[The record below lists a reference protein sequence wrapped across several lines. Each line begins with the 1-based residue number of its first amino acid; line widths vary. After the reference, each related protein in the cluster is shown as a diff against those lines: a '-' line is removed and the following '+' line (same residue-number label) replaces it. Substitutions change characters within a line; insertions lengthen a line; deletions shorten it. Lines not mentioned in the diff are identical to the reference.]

1 MEARLT
7 QASNKQLS
15 KLIVSNLAGTLGSAI
30 LTFVI
35 GLIILKHSDSAL
47 YFGLSQAVGPVVSL
61 LLLPFTG
68 SLVDKYNKQ
77 HIIVWAQGLSILAL
91 GLFAGFIATTH
102 LTSNLLMVFLLLI
115 ALKISD
121 QFLSTASM
129 AAATNLVVEEHVHKL
144 KSIEQTIGALSQFI
158 APIAGVALYA
168 MLPLEYLVGLEIV
181 LEALV
186 IIITLTLNFRLV
198 AHHQADAQASLFS
211 LFKEGL
217 DFIKAHKKFQ
227 HTVALF
233 MFINLLITGVIVGM
247 PYVQVKVLNFSDF
260 YLSTRKAVSY
270 PLRLAWKSI
279 MIIGGLITLTG
290 AVLLLPLSTDA
301 FFAIF
306 LLINLIF
313 GGFSTAINIPM
324 MTWITQVVPTHYQGR
339 IFNIV
344 TTTTQLLTPLGMVAF
359 SIGFDYLPASLLF
372 LLCGAIMV
380 GVTAYWPRFC
390 KVNILSN
397 QLED

>member
-1 MEARLT
+1 
-7 QASNKQLS
+7 
-15 KLIVSNLAGTLGSAI
+15 
-30 LTFVI
+30 
-35 GLIILKHSDSAL
+35 
-47 YFGLSQAVGPVVSL
+47 
-61 LLLPFTG
+61 
-68 SLVDKYNKQ
+68 
-77 HIIVWAQGLSILAL
+77 
-91 GLFAGFIATTH
+91 
-102 LTSNLLMVFLLLI
+102 
-115 ALKISD
+115 
-121 QFLSTASM
+121 
-129 AAATNLVVEEHVHKL
+129 
-144 KSIEQTIGALSQFI
+144 
-158 APIAGVALYA
+158 
-168 MLPLEYLVGLEIV
+168 
-181 LEALV
+181 
-186 IIITLTLNFRLV
+186 
-198 AHHQADAQASLFS
+198 
-211 LFKEGL
+211 
-217 DFIKAHKKFQ
+217 
-227 HTVALF
+227 
-233 MFINLLITGVIVGM
+233 
-247 PYVQVKVLNFSDF
+247 
-260 YLSTRKAVSY
+260 
-270 PLRLAWKSI
+270 

>member
-1 MEARLT
+1 M
-7 QASNKQLS
+7 
-15 KLIVSNLAGTLGSAI
+15 
-30 LTFVI
+30 
-35 GLIILKHSDSAL
+35 
-47 YFGLSQAVGPVVSL
+47 VSL

-77 HIIVWAQGLSILAL
+77 HIIIWAQGLSILAL

-121 QFLSTASM
+121 QFLSTASVS
-129 AAATNLVVEEHVHKL
+129 AATNLVVEEHVHKL
-144 KSIEQTIGALSQFI
+144 RSIEQTIGALSQFI

-168 MLPLEYLVGLEIV
+168 TLPLEYLVGLEIV

-186 IIITLTLNFRLV
+186 IIITLTLNFHLV
-198 AHHQADAQASLFS
+198 AHHHADAEASLFT

-227 HTVALF
+227 HTLALF
-233 MFINLLITGVIVGM
+233 MFINLLITGIIVGM
-247 PYVQVKVLNFSDF
+247 PYVQVKVLHFSDYYYGLTEAALSLGF
-260 YLSTRKAVSY
+260 ILVGIYLSARKAIRY
-270 PLRLAWKSI
+270 PLLLAWKSI
-279 MIIGGLITLTG
+279 LTIGGLVALMG
-290 AVLLLPLSTDA
+290 AVLWLPLSTDA
-301 FFAIF
+301 FFAFF
-306 LLINLIF
+306 LLISLIF
-313 GGFSTAINIPM
+313 GGISTAVNIPM
-324 MTWITQVVPTHYQGR
+324 MTWVTQIVPTHYQGR

-344 TTTTQLLTPLGMVAF
+344 STASQLLSPLGMVIF
-359 SIGFDYLPASLLF
+359 SLGFDYLPASLLF
-372 LLCGAIMV
+372 LLCGAIMI
-380 GVTAYWPRFC
+380 GVTAYWPRFY

>member
-1 MEARLT
+1 
-7 QASNKQLS
+7 
-15 KLIVSNLAGTLGSAI
+15 
-30 LTFVI
+30 
-35 GLIILKHSDSAL
+35 
-47 YFGLSQAVGPVVSL
+47 
-61 LLLPFTG
+61 
-68 SLVDKYNKQ
+68 
-77 HIIVWAQGLSILAL
+77 
-91 GLFAGFIATTH
+91 
-102 LTSNLLMVFLLLI
+102 
-115 ALKISD
+115 
-121 QFLSTASM
+121 
-129 AAATNLVVEEHVHKL
+129 
-144 KSIEQTIGALSQFI
+144 
-158 APIAGVALYA
+158 

-260 YLSTRKAVSY
+260 YYGISEAALSLGFILVGIYLSTRKAVSY

-344 TTTTQLLTPLGMVAF
+344 TTTTQLLTPLGMVTF
-359 SIGFDYLPASLLF
+359 SIGFDYLPSSLLF